1 MITTKKS
8 YIDKYIYTY
17 PSSSHSLSKKKG
29 VGRGC
34 VLLCILFLFFIL
46 PSHSKS
52 FLKGDSISAAAP
64 SLWGRAGGEAV
75 AQSSDSLIANIMRS
89 EGVTFS
95 HDNSVT
101 LLTNGAEKFKDMFAA
116 IRQAH
121 HSVHLEY
128 FNFRND
134 SIANALFDLLA
145 EKASEGVEVRAIYDA
160 FGNASNNRPLK
171 EEHVEYQRARG
182 IQLYEFDP
190 LNFPYI
196 NHVFHRDHRKIVII
210 DGKIAYTG
218 GMNVADYY
226 IHGTEEVGSWHDM
239 HCRLDGEEVNTLQR
253 IFLRMWKRVT
263 GENID
268 GEQYFRK
275 ERADYFHDLKADT
288 TATAYH
294 KMVGIANR
302 EPHKTNKVVR
312 HFYRA
317 AIESAK
323 DSIKILNPYFTLTH
337 SIRRALYDAIKRGV
351 KVEVMM
357 GENSDIPLTPDCAFY
372 NLHKLMKRGADIW
385 IFQGGFHHTKVIMV
399 DGRFCTVGSTNL
411 DARSLRWDYE
421 ENAIIID
428 KNTTEE
434 LSRLFNEDKKQSY
447 RLTEEKWRK
456 WRSCCDRFRGWFA
469 HLLAIWL

>member
-1 MITTKKS
+1 
-8 YIDKYIYTY
+8 
-17 PSSSHSLSKKKG
+17 
-29 VGRGC
+29 
-34 VLLCILFLFFIL
+34 
-46 PSHSKS
+46 
-52 FLKGDSISAAAP
+52 
-64 SLWGRAGGEAV
+64 
-75 AQSSDSLIANIMRS
+75 MRS

-116 IRQAH
+116 IRQAR

-288 TATAYH
+288 TTTAYH

>member
-1 MITTKKS
+1 
-8 YIDKYIYTY
+8 
-17 PSSSHSLSKKKG
+17 
-29 VGRGC
+29 
-34 VLLCILFLFFIL
+34 
-46 PSHSKS
+46 
-52 FLKGDSISAAAP
+52 
-64 SLWGRAGGEAV
+64 
-75 AQSSDSLIANIMRS
+75 MRS

>member
-1 MITTKKS
+1 MGKEAGKS
-8 YIDKYIYTY
+8 
-17 PSSSHSLSKKKG
+17 
-29 VGRGC
+29 VAF
-34 VLLCILFLFFIL
+34 LFLF
-46 PSHSKS
+46 
-52 FLKGDSISAAAP
+52 SIFNFQFSI
-64 SLWGRAGGEAV
+64 
-75 AQSSDSLIANIMRS
+75 AQTSDSLIVDIMRS

-95 HDNSVT
+95 HDNSIT
-101 LLTNGAEKFKDMFAA
+101 LLTTGAEKFQDMFTA
-116 IRQAH
+116 IRQAR

-145 EKASEGVEVRAIYDA
+145 EKAKEGVEVRAIYDA

-171 EEHVEYQRARG
+171 DEHVEYQRARG

-196 NHVFHRDHRKIVII
+196 NHVFHRDHRKIVVI

-226 IHGTEEVGSWHDM
+226 INGTEEVGAWHDM

-263 GENID
+263 GETID

-275 ERADYFHDLKADT
+275 EKADYFHDLKPDT
-288 TATAYH
+288 TATAYN

-312 HFYRA
+312 HFYRG
-317 AIESAK
+317 AIDSAK

-337 SIRRALYDAIKRGV
+337 SIRKALHRAIKRGV
-351 KVEVMM
+351 KVEIMM

-372 NLHKLMKRGADIW
+372 NLHKLMKRGAHIW
-385 IFQGGFHHTKVIMV
+385 IFQGGFHHTKVITV

-421 ENAIIID
+421 ANAIIID
-428 KNTTEE
+428 QNTSQE

-447 RLTEEKWRK
+447 RLTEERWRQ
-456 WRSCCDRFRGWFA
+456 WRSRCDRFRGWFA

>member
-1 MITTKKS
+1 MRYTS
-8 YIDKYIYTY
+8 YAINLNTNHY
-17 PSSSHSLSKKKG
+17 
-29 VGRGC
+29 
-34 VLLCILFLFFIL
+34 LFFIL
-46 PSHSKS
+46 LICSSIFPNS
-52 FLKGDSISAAAP
+52 LNAIELGQGDSVSTPAP
-64 SLWGRAGGEAV
+64 SLRGRAGGEA
-75 AQSSDSLIANIMRS
+75 AFPFSDSLIVDIMRK

-95 HDNSVT
+95 HDNSIT

-116 IRQAH
+116 IRQAR

-171 EEHVEYQRARG
+171 KEHVQYQRARG

-190 LNFPYI
+190 IRFPYI

-226 IHGTEEVGSWHDM
+226 INGTEEVGSWHDM

-263 GENID
+263 GESID

-275 ERADYFHDLKADT
+275 ERADYFHDLKPDT

-337 SIRRALYDAIKRGV
+337 SIRKALYNAIKRGV

-357 GENSDIPLTPDCAFY
+357 GEKSDIPLTPDCAFY

-421 ENAIIID
+421 ANAIIID
-428 KNTTEE
+428 KNTTDE
-434 LSRLFNEDKKQSY
+434 LSRLFDDNKKQSY
-447 RLTEEKWRK
+447 RLTEERWRL
-456 WRSCCDRFRGWFA
+456 WRTRTDRFKGWFA
-469 HLLAIWL
+469 HLLATWL

>member
-1 MITTKKS
+1 
-8 YIDKYIYTY
+8 
-17 PSSSHSLSKKKG
+17 
-29 VGRGC
+29 
-34 VLLCILFLFFIL
+34 
-46 PSHSKS
+46 
-52 FLKGDSISAAAP
+52 
-64 SLWGRAGGEAV
+64 
-75 AQSSDSLIANIMRS
+75 
-89 EGVTFS
+89 
-95 HDNSVT
+95 
-101 LLTNGAEKFKDMFAA
+101 MFTA
-116 IRQAH
+116 IRQAR

-145 EKASEGVEVRAIYDA
+145 EKAKEGVEVRAIYDA

-196 NHVFHRDHRKIVII
+196 NHVLHRDHRKIGVI

-226 IHGTEEVGSWHDM
+226 INGTEEVGSWHDM

-263 GENID
+263 GETID

-275 ERADYFHDLKADT
+275 EKADYFHDLKPDT
-288 TATAYH
+288 TATAYN

-312 HFYRA
+312 HFYRG
-317 AIESAK
+317 AIDSAK

-337 SIRRALYDAIKRGV
+337 SIRKALHRAIKRGV
-351 KVEVMM
+351 KVEIMM

-372 NLHKLMKRGADIW
+372 NLHKLMKRGAHIW
-385 IFQGGFHHTKVIMV
+385 IFQGGFHHTKVITV

-428 KNTTEE
+428 KNTSEE

-447 RLTEEKWRK
+447 RLTEERWRK
-456 WRSCCDRFRGWFA
+456 WRSPCDRFRGWFA

>member
-1 MITTKKS
+1 
-8 YIDKYIYTY
+8 
-17 PSSSHSLSKKKG
+17 
-29 VGRGC
+29 
-34 VLLCILFLFFIL
+34 
-46 PSHSKS
+46 
-52 FLKGDSISAAAP
+52 
-64 SLWGRAGGEAV
+64 
-75 AQSSDSLIANIMRS
+75 MRS

-116 IRQAH
+116 IRQAR

-434 LSRLFNEDKKQSY
+434 LSRIFNEDKKQSY

>member
-1 MITTKKS
+1 MKIIKRQNTKSQNIEKGKWKS
-8 YIDKYIYTY
+8 A
-17 PSSSHSLSKKKG
+17 
-29 VGRGC
+29 
-34 VLLCILFLFFIL
+34 LCIFHFSFFIF
-46 PSHSKS
+46 H
-52 FLKGDSISAAAP
+52 FLLLSIFNFQFSICN
-64 SLWGRAGGEAV
+64 
-75 AQSSDSLIANIMRS
+75 AQTSDSLIVNIMRS

-101 LLTNGAEKFKDMFAA
+101 LLTNGAEKFKDMFTA
-116 IRQAH
+116 IRQAR

-145 EKASEGVEVRAIYDA
+145 EKAKDGVEVRAIYDA

-196 NHVFHRDHRKIVII
+196 NHVFHRDHRKIVVI

-226 IHGTEEVGSWHDM
+226 INGTEEVGSWHDM

-263 GENID
+263 GETID
-268 GEQYFRK
+268 GEQYFRN
-275 ERADYFHDLKADT
+275 ERADYFHDLKPDT
-288 TATAYH
+288 TATAYK

-312 HFYRA
+312 HFYRG
-317 AIESAK
+317 AIDSAK

-337 SIRRALYDAIKRGV
+337 SIRKALHRAIKRGV
-351 KVEVMM
+351 KVEIMM

-372 NLHKLMKRGADIW
+372 NLHKLMKRGAHIW
-385 IFQGGFHHTKVIMV
+385 IFQGGFHHTKVITV

-428 KNTTEE
+428 KNTSEE

-447 RLTEEKWRK
+447 RLTEERWRK
-456 WRSCCDRFRGWFA
+456 WRSPCDRFRGWFA